1 LKEDKVADLPNTA
14 EAKHPEQKK
23 HFKKGTFFVM
33 DEKHKSFPFKTDLI
47 RIKTLEFLF

>member
-23 HFKKGTFFVM
+23 KRFKKGIL
-33 DEKHKSFPFKTDLI
+33 DG
-47 RIKTLEFLF
+47 